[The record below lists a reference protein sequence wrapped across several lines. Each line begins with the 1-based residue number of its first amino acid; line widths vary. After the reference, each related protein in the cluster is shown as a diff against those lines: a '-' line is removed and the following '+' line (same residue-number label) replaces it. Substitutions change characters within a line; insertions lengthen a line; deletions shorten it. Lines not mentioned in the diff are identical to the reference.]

1 MYILDPLLVQNLPGK
16 VFSGP
21 AGTNP
26 TLWGAADYET
36 GDVDLVRSRARPTAP
51 AQIDRW
57 GMGVGQKG
65 GQLCSHCFVYSFR
78 L

>member
-36 GDVDLVRSRARPTAP
+36 GGVDPAPSMERPTAP

-57 GMGVGQKG
+57 DRGVGQQA
-65 GQLCSHCFVYSFR
+65 GQLCSRCFVN
-78 L
+78 